1 MFDFLVTGAAGRL
14 DDKSSKSS
22 KQKTKPSDRGQGMRA
37 LFGIFPLLSIPIIIY
52 NLLAFS
58 RSADDPAVQ
67 VVDGAAV
74 ALDKTPHM
82 LKLLNAPVW
91 NIPMVADNTE
101 WAISSGDILLI
112 LGLAFLFMEVLKS
125 TSTGAATIMNHA
137 VSMLLFI
144 VALVEFLLF
153 KNFATSVFFIL
164 SIMCL
169 LDVLAGVVVTIV
181 SARRD
186 FAVGEGFGR

>member
-1 MFDFLVTGAAGRL
+1 M
-14 DDKSSKSS
+14 DDKATKSKTSSRRRD
-22 KQKTKPSDRGQGMRA
+22 KPSDRGQGMRA

-58 RSADDPAVQ
+58 RSPDDPDAVI
-67 VVDGAAV
+67 VEGAAV
-74 ALDKTPHM
+74 ALSDVPHM
-82 LKLLNAPVW
+82 HAFLNAPIW
-91 NIPMVADNTE
+91 KIPMVSDGAF
-101 WAISSGDILLI
+101 WAVSRGDILLI
-112 LGLAFLFMEVLKS
+112 LGLTFLFAEVLKS
-125 TSTGAATIMNHA
+125 TSTGAATIFNHA

-144 VALVEFLLF
+144 FALVEFLLF

-164 SIMCL
+164 SLMCL

-186 FAVGEGFGR
+186 FAVGEGFGK

>member
-1 MFDFLVTGAAGRL
+1 MFEFLVTGAAGRL
-14 DDKSSKSS
+14 DDKSGKRA
-22 KQKTKPSDRGQGMRA
+22 TKRSQRGPGMRA
-37 LFGIFPLLSIPIIIY
+37 IFGIFPLLSIPIIIY

-58 RSADDPAVQ
+58 RGSGDETAT

-82 LKLLNAPVW
+82 VSLLNNAMAKV
-91 NIPMVADNTE
+91 PMVAENTE
-101 WAISSGDILLI
+101 WAITVGDILLL
-112 LGLAFLFMEVLKS
+112 LGLGLLFIEILKS
-125 TSTGAATIMNHA
+125 TSTGAATIFNHA
-137 VSMLLFI
+137 ISMILFI

-164 SIMCL
+164 SVMCL

-186 FAVGEGFGR
+186 FAVGEGFSK

>member
-1 MFDFLVTGAAGRL
+1 MLEHLFVASAASRSDDRAQGR
-14 DDKSSKSS
+14 SS
-22 KQKTKPSDRGQGMRA
+22 RGEQRGDGMRA

-52 NLLAFS
+52 NLMAFS
-58 RSADDPAVQ
+58 RGNGDTNVT

-74 ALDKTPHM
+74 PLDSTPHM
-82 LKLLNAPVW
+82 LELLAHPVW
-91 NIPMVADNTE
+91 KIPMVAENTV
-101 WAISSGDILLI
+101 WAVSSGDILLI
-112 LGLAFLFMEVLKS
+112 LGLGFLFAEVLKS
-125 TSTGAATIMNHA
+125 TSTGSATIFNHA
-137 VSMLLFI
+137 ISMLLFI
-144 VALVEFLLF
+144 GALVEFLLI

-164 SIMCL
+164 CIMCL

>member
-14 DDKSSKSS
+14 DDKSSKR
-22 KQKTKPSDRGQGMRA
+22 KTKPSDRGQGMRA

-58 RSADDPAVQ
+58 RSSDDPDVEII
-67 VVDGAAV
+67 DGVAV
-74 ALDKTPHM
+74 ALDSTPHM
-82 LKLLNAPVW
+82 LQLLNSPVW
-91 NIPMVADNTE
+91 KIPMVAENTL

-125 TSTGAATIMNHA
+125 TSTGASTIFNHA

-144 VALVEFLLF
+144 FALVEFLLF

-186 FAVGEGFGR
+186 FAVGEGFGK